1 MLAISACPRPFL
13 RAMQAASRGASCYL
27 RGHRATGDGIV
38 SGHSKW
44 STIKRKKGAADA
56 KRGKLF
62 TKLIR
67 ELSTAARLGGPD
79 LDGNPRLRLVV
90 DKAKS
95 NNMPKDN
102 IERAIAKGA
111 GNSEGE
117 QYEEGVYEG
126 YGPGGVA
133 ILCET
138 LSDNKNRT
146 VGAVRHALTKNGGS
160 LGASGCVSY
169 LFEKKGLI
177 SFGREQIEIDALME
191 AALDAGAED
200 VLEGEESLDVVTTPQ
215 DFESVR
221 DALASAGFEP
231 ANAEISMEPNSTIAL
246 EGKDAETM
254 LRMLDILEDLDDI
267 QNVYSNFEI
276 SEEEMARYA

>member
-1 MLAISACPRPFL
+1 M
-13 RAMQAASRGASCYL
+13 
-27 RGHRATGDGIV
+27 

-56 KRGKLF
+56 KRGKIF

-90 DKAKS
+90 DKAKGK
-95 NNMPKDN
+95 NMPKDN

-111 GNSEGE
+111 GNIEGE

-146 VGAVRHALTKNGGS
+146 VGEVRHALTKNGGS

-169 LFEKKGLI
+169 LFEKKGLVTF
-177 SFGREQIEIDALME
+177 SREGIDTDALME

-200 VLEGEESLDVVTTPQ
+200 VVESDESLDVVTTPQ

-221 DALASAGFEP
+221 NALGSAGFEP
-231 ANAEISMEPNSTIAL
+231 DNAEISMEPSTTVTL
-246 EGKDAETM
+246 KGREAETM
-254 LRMLDILEDLDDI
+254 LRMMDALEDLDDI
-267 QNVYSNFEI
+267 QNVYANFEI
-276 SEEEMARYA
+276 SDEEMAKYA